1 MLSVRRR
8 GVGPPRDR
16 SARFSERGVMRTP
29 KIPNGRSR
37 RIGERKRTEWLYAA
51 EMETLRMITEGA
63 SLSDVLTHV
72 CASIDRQ
79 TSPSITTILL
89 MEPDG
94 LSLRPIAGPKVPQEW
109 TRAISPVLVDP
120 DSGLC
125 STAAALKTR
134 VIVPD
139 VANEPIWLDGYR
151 ELALTLGIRAG
162 WSQPI
167 LTKDRQVLGTF
178 AVCSP
183 ECRVP
188 TDDDLALIEAA
199 GHVTLLAIERQRSH
213 EALTSALADARKSE
227 TELRRMTDAVAQSI
241 VVLNADGKAIS
252 ANRVALEYTGLS
264 LEEVQA
270 RGFRERV
277 FHPDDIA
284 RLHETRRRA
293 LSGTVPFENEQRV
306 RRTDGQY
313 RWFLIQYKPVVDDDG
328 HVACWYAT
336 GTDIEDRKRAENKL
350 RQDERELRQLM
361 DALPQH
367 VLVLDKQGALLQA
380 NRTMLDYKGY
390 TLEEMKGVGTR
401 ERINRDVHPDDLE
414 RVESERRLGLLK
426 GVPFEM
432 EKRLLGKDSHFRWF
446 LFRYNPV
453 VDDDGAVVRWFATAT
468 DIEERKQ
475 AEDRMRNETVA
486 LRETIVRSS
495 MLEEI
500 VGSSPALRRVLTQ
513 VEKVA
518 ATDSTVLILGETGTG
533 KELIARA
540 IHNRSTRASRA
551 FVSVNCAAI
560 PPSLIAS
567 ELFGHEK
574 GAFTG
579 AIQRRIGRFESA
591 DGGTLF
597 LDEIGE
603 LPLETQVAL
612 LRVLQE
618 RQFSRV
624 GAEHPIAVDVR
635 VLTATNRDL
644 NRAIDQGA
652 FRADLFY
659 RLNVFPIKLPALRD
673 RPGDIPLLVQYL
685 VERYAQK
692 AGKRFRRV
700 SKETLDLFEG
710 YPWPGN
716 VRELQN
722 VIERAV
728 ILCEGD
734 IFSVEANWLE
744 SESPSVAPRRA
755 TLSSDIAGRERAIIE
770 NAVREASGRVSGTK
784 GAAEILGMPR
794 QTLESKMKRL
804 GIMPHRFK
812 ES

>member
-1 MLSVRRR
+1 
-8 GVGPPRDR
+8 
-16 SARFSERGVMRTP
+16 MRAP
-29 KIPNGRSR
+29 KIPAGRSR
-37 RIGERKRTEWLYAA
+37 RLGERKRTEWLYAA
-51 EMETLRMITEGA
+51 EMETLRMITEGV
-63 SLSDVLTHV
+63 SLPNILTHV
-72 CASIDRQ
+72 CASIDRYI
-79 TSPSITTILL
+79 SPSITTILL
-89 MEPDG
+89 MDPDG
-94 LSLRPIAGPKVPQEW
+94 QRLWPAAGPKVPQEW
-109 TRAISPVLVDP
+109 TRAISPLLVDP

-134 VIVPD
+134 VIVTD
-139 VANEPIWLDGYR
+139 VASEPIWLDGHR

-178 AVCSP
+178 AVYSP

-213 EALTSALADARKSE
+213 EALTNALADVRKSE

-241 VVLNADGKAIS
+241 VVLDPDGKAIS

-270 RGFRERV
+270 TGFRERV

-284 RLHETRRRA
+284 RLRETRLRA
-293 LSGTVPFENEQRV
+293 LSGTTPFENEQRV
-306 RRTDGQY
+306 LRADGQY
-313 RWFLIQYKPVVDDDG
+313 RWFLIQYNPVVDDNG
-328 HVACWYAT
+328 RVACWYAT
-336 GTDIEDRKRAENKL
+336 GTDIEDRKRDENKL

-367 VLVLDKQGALLQA
+367 VLVLDRDGALLQA
-380 NRTMLDYKGY
+380 NRTMLNYKGY

-401 ERINRDVHPDDLE
+401 ERIERDVHPDDLE
-414 RVESERRLGLLK
+414 RVEGERRLGLSK

-432 EKRLLGKDSHFRWF
+432 EKRLLAKDRQFRWF

-453 VDDDGAVVRWFATAT
+453 VDEDGAVVRWFATAT

-486 LRETIVRSS
+486 LREAIVRSS
-495 MLEEI
+495 MFEEI

-603 LPLETQVAL
+603 LPPETQVVL

-618 RQFSRV
+618 RTFERV
-624 GAEHPIAVDVR
+624 GGHRPAAVDVR
-635 VLTATNRDL
+635 VLAATNRDL
-644 NRAIDQGA
+644 DAAIAEGR
-652 FRADLFY
+652 FRQDLFY
-659 RLNVFPIKLPALRD
+659 RLNVFPVHLPALRE
-673 RPGDIPLLVQYL
+673 RGGDIPLLVEYL
-685 VERYAQK
+685 VARYAQK
-692 AGKRFRRV
+692 AGKRIQRIGN
-700 SKETLDLFEG
+700 ETMDLFKR
-710 YPWPGN
+710 YNWPGN

-728 ILCEGD
+728 ILCDGET
-734 IFSVEANWLE
+734 FSVDASWFAAERSKSRVRTMTLASDLSAHE
-744 SESPSVAPRRA
+744 KTLIEDALRR
-755 TLSSDIAGRERAIIE
+755 
-770 NAVREASGRVSGTK
+770 ASGRVSGAN
-784 GAAEILGMPR
+784 GAAAILGMPR
-794 QTLESKMKRL
+794 QTLESKLKKL
-804 GIMPHRFK
+804 GIRPYHFRA
-812 ES
+812 S